1 MWTGT
6 AIRLETQTHAVGII
20 QPPPDIRAI
29 VDKTAQFVARNGPDF
44 EKLILGSEKNNQKFN
59 FLLPDPTT
67 PTYQSKIAAFKEEA
81 AGGDAAAV
89 QAKAEEAAK
98 AAAEKSGIAVVAG
111 TGSARAK
118 VLQAP
123 AKAEYSVDVPPG
135 ITSLDLDV
143 IKLTAPVRG
152 EKRQDVPHGPDE
164 QGAQQPPVQL
174 SEADALH
181 VWVFHLPRRR
191 VLKVLMP
198 PKGLSEQ
205 LKKDEDKSTLLERA
219 AEARVGQNA
228 RGCQET
234 RGR

>member
-1 MWTGT
+1 MNVDGGT

-44 EKLILGSEKNNQKFN
+44 EKRILGSEKNNQKFN
-59 FLLPDPTT
+59 FLLPTDPYNAY
-67 PTYQSKIAAFKEEA
+67 YQSKIAAFKEEA

-143 IKLTAPVRG
+143 IKLTAQFVARNGKTFLTGLTSREHSNPQFNFLKPTHSMFG
-152 EKRQDVPHGPDE
+152 FFTS
-164 QGAQQPPVQL
+164 L
-174 SEADALH
+174 ADAYS
-181 VWVFHLPRRR
+181 
-191 VLKVLMP
+191 KVLIP
-198 PKGLSEQ
+198 IIAQIFSLLSSRPF
-205 LKKDEDKSTLLERA
+205 LKLQERKMLK
-219 AEARVGQNA
+219 ERLVSPT
-228 RGCQET
+228 E
-234 RGR
+234 